1 VTIRFI
7 KEDIMA
13 KDEEHLNSD
22 LYDEDDEDTQKD
34 KYLTF
39 QLADEE
45 YGIEIYHV
53 TEVVGLQK
61 ITNVPD
67 MPDFVKGVINLRGQV
82 IPVMDVRTRF
92 IMKPREYDDRT
103 CVVVVNIKDT
113 AIGLV
118 VDEVREVLDIPE
130 EQIEPPPKVSRSS
143 GSRFIQGLGKTGD
156 KVTII
161 LDVQRLLY
169 EEELDSVA
177 NAV

>member
-1 VTIRFI
+1 
-7 KEDIMA
+7 MA
-13 KDEEHLNSD
+13 KENDVIEED
-22 LYDEDDEDTQKD
+22 LYDEENEDTQKD

-39 QLADEE
+39 QLADEV

-92 IMKPREYDDRT
+92 KMPPRDYDDRT
-103 CVVVVNIKDT
+103 CVVVVNVKET

-118 VDEVREVLDIPE
+118 VDEVSEVLDIPE
-130 EQIEPPPKVSRSS
+130 KQIEPPPKVSKS
-143 GSRFIQGLGKTGD
+143 GTSRFVQGLGKVGD
-156 KVTII
+156 RVTII
-161 LDVQRLLY
+161 LNAQKLLY
-169 EEELDSVA
+169 EKELKQMEKIGD
-177 NAV
+177 